1 MTAFVNKDT
10 VDKCRKSGMEGIL
23 YKPVSR
29 EGLMKQVDK
38 FYNSNGEEPKK
49 VHESSVGSKPSR
61 DLSDCLHSVKKKP
74 SKQFY

>member
-10 VDKCRKSGMEGIL
+10 VEKCRKVGMDGIL

-38 FYNSNGEEPKK
+38 FYVQSNEFP
-49 VHESSVGSKPSR
+49 R
-61 DLSDCLHSVKKKP
+61 
-74 SKQFY
+74 